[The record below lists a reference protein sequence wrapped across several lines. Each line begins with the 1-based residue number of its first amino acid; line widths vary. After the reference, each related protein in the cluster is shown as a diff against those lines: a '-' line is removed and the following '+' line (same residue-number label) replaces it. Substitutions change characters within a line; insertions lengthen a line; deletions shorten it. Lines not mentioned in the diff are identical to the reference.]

1 MTVKRNESKWLWRI
15 AVWSFLAAVSV
26 ASVEA
31 ATGPNG
37 GQDGTVFTFSQVAL
51 LVAVGAAW
59 GDNRTNRTRDREEF
73 KALRDEF
80 HEFVKEARKHDE

>member
-1 MTVKRNESKWLWRI
+1 MIKQHESRWLWRI
-15 AVWSFLAAVSV
+15 AVVSFAAAVSV

-37 GQDGTVFTFSQVAL
+37 GGDGSVFTFSQVAL

-59 GDNRTNRTRDREEF
+59 GDNRTNRLRDREEF

-80 HEFVKEARKHDE
+80 HEFVKEVRKHNDE

>member
-1 MTVKRNESKWLWRI
+1 MKHGESRWLWRV
-15 AVWSFLAAVSV
+15 AVVSFVAALSV

-31 ATGPNG
+31 ATGPIAG
-37 GQDGTVFTFSQVAL
+37 SDGSGFTFAQVAL

-59 GDNRTNRTRDREEF
+59 GDNRTNRLRDREEF

-80 HEFVKEARKHDE
+80 HEFVKEVRKHDE

>member
-1 MTVKRNESKWLWRI
+1 MRKESRWLWRV
-15 AVWSFLAAVSV
+15 AVVAFLAAVSV

-31 ATGPNG
+31 AGTPPDG
-37 GQDGTVFTFSQVAL
+37 GGGFVFTFSQVAL

-59 GDNRTNRTRDREEF
+59 GDMRASRIRDREDF

-80 HEFVKEARKHDE
+80 HEYVKEGKKHDQ

>member
-31 ATGPNG
+31 ATGPIG
-37 GQDGTVFTFSQVAL
+37 GLDGSGFTFAQVAL

-59 GDNRTNRTRDREEF
+59 GDNRTNRLRDREEF

-80 HEFVKEARKHDE
+80 HEFVKEVRKHDE

>member
-1 MTVKRNESKWLWRI
+1 MKQHESRWLWRI
-15 AVWSFLAAVSV
+15 AVVSFVAALSV

-31 ATGPNG
+31 ATGPIG
-37 GQDGTVFTFSQVAL
+37 GVDGSGFTFAQVAL

-59 GDNRTNRTRDREEF
+59 GDNRTNRLRDREEF

-80 HEFVKEARKHDE
+80 HEFVKEVRKHDE

>member
-1 MTVKRNESKWLWRI
+1 MKQTESRWLWRV
-15 AVWSFLAAVSV
+15 AVVSFVAALSV

-37 GQDGTVFTFSQVAL
+37 GADGSGFTFSQVAL

-59 GDNRTNRTRDREEF
+59 GDNRTNRLRDREEF

-80 HEFVKEARKHDE
+80 HEFVKEVRKHDE